1 MQIRVSDIPSKGL
14 EIQLSLELDWVA
26 AAARD
31 AVGLPLEQFEG
42 EIAVGAPDKRDTID
56 VSIRTSFGFQ
66 TECDRCLEPLEVRID
81 ETHLL
86 RYFRSETDQTT
97 SAAEEEIE
105 LGEDDLDAG
114 WYTAG
119 TLSLADALSEAVALA
134 LPMRNACV
142 ETTGCDAR
150 TAELLRRAAEP
161 EGGHPGFAALKN
173 WT

>member
-14 EIQLSLELDWVA
+14 EIELSPSLDWVA
-26 AAARD
+26 AAAQD
-31 AVGLPLEQFEG
+31 AIGLPLAHFEG
-42 EIAVGAPDKRDTID
+42 EAKLGPPDKRGTVD
-56 VSIRTSFGFQ
+56 VSIRTSFSFR

-81 ETHLL
+81 ETHVL
-86 RYFRSETDQTT
+86 RYFRSETEQTAHT
-97 SAAEEEIE
+97 AEEEIE